1 MTTLERNR
9 GLGARPDRGLGRIA
23 GGGPECAAIFLARP
37 ESVAGLRAETLRIHG
52 AGRVLRVRVAFQRR
66 QMQPFHRFFRF

>member
-1 MTTLERNR
+1 MCGYFPRSTRTR
-9 GLGARPDRGLGRIA
+9 
-23 GGGPECAAIFLARP
+23 
-37 ESVAGLRAETLRIHG
+37 VAGLRAETLRIHG